1 MSELSCRHTEARDMQ
16 FATTKGERRHGKKDT
31 DAAVPWLP

>member
-16 FATTKGERRHGKKDT
+16 FATRRAAHGKENT
-31 DAAVPWLP
+31 DEAVPGLP